1 MKYILSVI
9 FIFTIFLFAKDI
21 EVKNQVDLTKPH
33 LKSIHN
39 KELSKE
45 ELAFQ
50 KYKAELEKE
59 NEKLEDDGF
68 CSCNNN

>member
-1 MKYILSVI
+1 MKYLYIVLFLSI
-9 FIFTIFLFAKDI
+9 SLFSKDI
-21 EVKNQVDLTKPH
+21 ERKVKVELSEPH

-39 KELSKE
+39 KNLSKE

-50 KYKAELEKE
+50 KYKKELEKE
-59 NEKLEDDGF
+59 NKKLEDDGF